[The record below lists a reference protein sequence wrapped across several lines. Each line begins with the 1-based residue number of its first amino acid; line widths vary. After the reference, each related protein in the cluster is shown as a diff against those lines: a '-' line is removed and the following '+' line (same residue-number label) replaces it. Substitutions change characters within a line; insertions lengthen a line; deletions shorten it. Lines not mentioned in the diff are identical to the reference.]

1 VHYGSNMSVPSCILH
16 IVVDR
21 MILSRNLLKGG
32 SVGICKCAAWGP
44 ENVADA

>member
-1 VHYGSNMSVPSCILH
+1 MHYGSNMPVPSCILY

-21 MILSRNLLKGG
+21 MIVGRNRLESGG
-32 SVGICKCAAWGP
+32 VRIRKCAAWGP